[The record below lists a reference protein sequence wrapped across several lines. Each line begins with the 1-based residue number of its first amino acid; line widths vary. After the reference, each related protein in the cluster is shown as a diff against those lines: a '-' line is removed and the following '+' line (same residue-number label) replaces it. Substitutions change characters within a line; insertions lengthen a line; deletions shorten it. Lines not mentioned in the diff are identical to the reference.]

1 MFQSEQL
8 LIDKSEMYRYLVCD
22 KYKIIYSVDVELKL
36 IKIADVSDTR
46 QNPVKMK
53 RTK

>member
-1 MFQSEQL
+1 
-8 LIDKSEMYRYLVCD
+8 MYRYLVCD
-22 KYKIIYSVDVELKL
+22 NYKISYSVDVELKL
-36 IKIADVSDTR
+36 IKIADVFDTR